1 MELNEAQ
8 ILDFLIRYFDI
19 YGYYIVFL
27 LLLLENFFVIG
38 LVVPGETVLLLAAFV
53 AAQGNLSIT
62 YVIIIAAVAAI
73 LGNITGYLIGRKG
86 GRPFIK
92 RYGGRLVSPEKIDA
106 AEEYFAIHGSKTVF
120 IGRFAAGVRVF
131 VPLIAGASKM
141 NFGKFLVYTIAAVV
155 SWTVGIGLLGFF
167 FGQNW
172 KLLSK
177 LVGNFSLIVLAAVIA
192 LLALYIVRRRRGR
205 ADKGPSGDS
214 GAQGA

>member
-1 MELNEAQ
+1 VELNEAQ
-8 ILDFLIRYFDI
+8 ILDFLIRYFDM

-27 LLLLENFFVIG
+27 FLLMENLFVIG
-38 LVVPGETVLLLAAFV
+38 LVVPGETVLLLASFV
-53 AAQGNLSIT
+53 AAQGNLNIY
-62 YVIIIAAVAAI
+62 YVIITAAVAAI
-73 LGNITGYLIGRKG
+73 LGNITGYVIGRKG

-106 AEEYFAIHGSKTVF
+106 AEEYFAIHGPKTVF

-141 NFGKFLVYTIAAVV
+141 NFGKFLIYTIAAVV

-172 KLLSK
+172 RLLSK
-177 LVGNFSLIVLAAVIA
+177 LVGNFSLIVLAVVIA
-192 LLALYIVRRRRGR
+192 LSALYIIRRRRGR
-205 ADKGPSGDS
+205 ADKGTSGDS
-214 GAQGA
+214 DAQGA

>member
-1 MELNEAQ
+1 MNEAQ
-8 ILDFLIRYFDI
+8 IIDFLIRYFDI

-38 LVVPGETVLLLAAFV
+38 LVVPGETVLLMAAFV

-62 YVIIIAAVAAI
+62 YVIIIAATAAI
-73 LGNITGYLIGRKG
+73 LGNITGYVIGRKG

-106 AEEYFAIHGSKTVF
+106 AEEYFAIHGPKTVF

-141 NFGKFLVYTIAAVV
+141 NFGKFFVYTVAAVV

-172 KLLSK
+172 QLLSK
-177 LVGNFSLIVLAAVIA
+177 LVGNFSLIVLAAVVVLIV
-192 LLALYIVRRRRGR
+192 LYIVRRRRGR
-205 ADKGPSGDS
+205 ADKGTSGDS